1 MSVLVGIV
9 GSAGSGKSTSFFPE
23 PTLGIIGLDPKVTFV
38 INVSGKPFPFK
49 GWRNIFIPFNGET
62 GNYINT
68 ENAGTICKAMVYV
81 NDNRPE
87 ITNIIVDDFQ
97 YLMGFEFV
105 EKAMTKGYDKFSEIA
120 MHTMQVLN
128 TGRRLRDNIKTFVLA
143 HSEEVDLNFE
153 TTKKIKTIGRF
164 LDEKIEL
171 PGLFTVLL
179 YTKTT
184 WHDQEKKMTYEFVTN
199 RDVSYPAKSP
209 YGMFKTLYIPNDLGL
224 VAHCIDEYENNGSKK
239 SSK

>member
-1 MSVLVGIV
+1 VV

-23 PTLGIIGLDPKVTFV
+23 SALGIIGLDPKTTFV

-49 GWRNIFIPFNGET
+49 GWRNAYMPFDGKS

-68 ENAGTICKAMVYV
+68 ENANVISKAMQFIS
-81 NDNRPE
+81 DNRPE

-120 MHTMQVLN
+120 MHAMQVLN

-153 TTKKIKTIGRF
+153 VTKKIKTIGKF

-184 WHDQEKKMTYEFVTN
+184 WHDAEKKMSYEFVTN
-199 RDVSYPAKSP
+199 RDNAYPAKSP
-209 YGMFKTLYIPNDLGL
+209 YGMFKDLYIPNDLGF
-224 VAHCIDEYENNGSKK
+224 VVKCIDNYETNK
-239 SSK
+239 

>member
-9 GSAGSGKSTSFFPE
+9 GTSGSGKSTSFFPE
-23 PTLGIIGLDPKVTFV
+23 SALNIKGLDPKITFV

-49 GWRNIFIPFNGET
+49 GWRNAFTLFDGKT
-62 GNYINT
+62 GNYLNS
-68 ENAGTICKAMVYV
+68 ENANVISKAMIYV
-81 NDNRPE
+81 SENRPE

-97 YLMGFEFV
+97 YLMGMEFV

-120 MHTMQVLN
+120 MHAMQVLN
-128 TGRRLRDNIKTFVLA
+128 TGRKLRDNIKTFILA

-184 WHDQEKKMTYEFVTN
+184 WHDTEKKMTYEFVTN

-209 YGMFKTLYIPNDLGL
+209 YGMFKDLYIPNDLGY
-224 VAHCIDEYENNGSKK
+224 VSTCIDNYETSK
-239 SSK
+239 

>member
-1 MSVLVGIV
+1 MSVLVGII
-9 GSAGSGKSTSFFPE
+9 GSSGTGKSTSFFPE
-23 PTLGIIGLDPKVTFV
+23 KELNIIGLDPKKTFV
-38 INVSGKPFPFK
+38 INVSGKPFPFR
-49 GWRNIFIPFNGET
+49 GWRNHFTPFDGNS
-62 GNYINT
+62 GNYLNT
-68 ENAGTICKAMVYV
+68 ENANVITKAMTVISKS
-81 NDNRPE
+81 RPE
-87 ITNIIVDDFQ
+87 ITNIIIDDFQ

-120 MHTMQVLN
+120 MHVMQVLN
-128 TGRRLRDNIKTFVLA
+128 TGRNLREDIKTFVLA

-199 RDVSYPAKSP
+199 RDISYPAKSP
-209 YGMFKTLYIPNDLGL
+209 YGMFKDLYIPNDLGL
-224 VAHCIDEYENNGSKK
+224 VASCIDKYENSK
-239 SSK
+239 